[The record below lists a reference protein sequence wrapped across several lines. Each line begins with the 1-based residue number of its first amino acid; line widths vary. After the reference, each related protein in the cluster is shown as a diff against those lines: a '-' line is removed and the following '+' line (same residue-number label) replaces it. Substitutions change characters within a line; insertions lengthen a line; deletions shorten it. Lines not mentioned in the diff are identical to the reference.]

1 MARRERRDVSRQPL
15 ILIVD
20 DNPDILFLLRT
31 SLRAAGFDTEEAL
44 NGRIALERIAYRK
57 PDLVLL
63 DLMMPI
69 LDGWGVLEA
78 LGDRAD
84 RPPVI
89 VVSALEAKA
98 SKDRAANYSVA
109 GYVTKPF
116 NFKQLVS
123 AVRKVVESTE
133 FPEPGE
139 PSEPAAV

>member
-1 MARRERRDVSRQPL
+1 MTGKPL

-44 NGRIALERIAYRK
+44 NGRIALERIAGRK

-63 DLMMPI
+63 DLMMPV

-78 LGDRAD
+78 LGSREN

-116 NFKQLVS
+116 NFKQLVNV
-123 AVRKVVESTE
+123 VRDVVENAD
-133 FPEPGE
+133 F
-139 PSEPAAV
+139 PAASASGDPGDSAAV